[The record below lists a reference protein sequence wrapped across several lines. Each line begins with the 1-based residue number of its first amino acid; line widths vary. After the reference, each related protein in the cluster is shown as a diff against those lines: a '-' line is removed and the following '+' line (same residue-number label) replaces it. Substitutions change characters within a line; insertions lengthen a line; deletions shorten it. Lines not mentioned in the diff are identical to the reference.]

1 MKNNLA
7 IAIVILPPRAPSITL
22 MTSSHTGLYF
32 SNKVHTFRAASSSV
46 KFGNDLVDFDDSVI
60 TGYAETASFV
70 TESAFVV
77 DVIKSFLCP
86 DDVVEACFLKMFNNV
101 SISRDSCC
109 LFSKAFLVTTKSKT
123 NKDMFKTTTTDN
135 ETNFFNQKNFLI
147 GFIDDIYDYIFIAW
161 IVISNISLSLGIK
174 FKKDYTNDYKSN
186 GHDHDQFMQPPPPQN
201 FPDPAQLPHTTS
213 ESTTITA
220 VPSKST
226 TTRATARQYTTNFK
240 TIKS

>member
-46 KFGNDLVDFDDSVI
+46 KFGTDFVDFDDSVV
-60 TGYAETASFV
+60 TGYAETGSFV

-101 SISRDSCC
+101 PISRDSCC
-109 LFSKAFLVTTKSKT
+109 LFSKAFVVTTKSKT
-123 NKDMFKTTTTDN
+123 NKDMFKTTLTDN
-135 ETNFFNQKNFLI
+135 EANFFNQKNFLI
-147 GFIDDIYDYIFIAW
+147 GFIDDIYDYILIAW

-174 FKKDYTNDYKSN
+174 FKKGYTNDDKSN

-213 ESTTITA
+213 DLIQRNNHHSH
-220 VPSKST
+220 
-226 TTRATARQYTTNFK
+226 R
-240 TIKS
+240 